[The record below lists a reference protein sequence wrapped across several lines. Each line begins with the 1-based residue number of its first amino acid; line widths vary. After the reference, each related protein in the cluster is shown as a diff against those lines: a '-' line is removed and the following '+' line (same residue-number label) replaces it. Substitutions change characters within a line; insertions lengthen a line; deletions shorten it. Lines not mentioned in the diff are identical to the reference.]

1 MSRERVASLA
11 QLQPGEA
18 VQVRVGSDFVAL
30 ARESNGDVHAV
41 ADLCTHAAVSLSEGL
56 VEDCTIECWLHGSA
70 FDLRTGAPTALP
82 AITPVDVYEVSIEGD
97 DVYVDTDV
105 IVNAET
111 AKEN

>member
-1 MSRERVASLA
+1 MTRERVASLND
-11 QLQPGEA
+11 LTPGEA
-18 VQVRVGSDFVAL
+18 VQVRVGSEFVAL
-30 ARESNGDVHAV
+30 ARQTNGDVHAV
-41 ADLCTHAAVSLSEGL
+41 ADLCTHAAVSLSEGM

-70 FDLRTGAPTALP
+70 FDLRTGKPTALP
-82 AITPVDVYEVSIEGD
+82 AITPVDVYAVSVEGD

>member
-1 MSRERVASLA
+1 VSRERVASLSE
-11 QLQPGEA
+11 LEKGEA
-18 VQVRVGSDFVAL
+18 VQVKVGSDFVAL
-30 ARESNGDVHAV
+30 ARDTEGGVHAV

-82 AITPVDVYEVSIEGD
+82 AITPVDVYAVEIDGD
-97 DVYVDTDV
+97 DVYVDTSR